1 MNKSGAVTLVL
12 FLFLSG
18 SIYAQGSVVET
29 SFYSAALGGDRFV
42 QIYLPEG
49 YDPVGSI
56 DYPVIYFLH
65 GVSDDHTGY
74 PFIIDILDSLIE
86 NQIIEPVIVVKP
98 DGRSVPYVVS
108 WYTNSI
114 LNGAF
119 EDYIVSDLVNFVEAN
134 YRVLPTR
141 ENRYVMGH
149 SAGGYG
155 SMTLGLKHPD
165 IYSRLAAHSGVLELN
180 VLMVAALPYLL
191 AEYPGGPPYNW
202 NPTAGF
208 FSGVLFSLGAAF
220 SPNLTNPPYYV
231 DLPLDSLANIID
243 SVWGKWLLHNPPT
256 FAAMLPQ
263 NSDLA
268 IYFDCGTMD
277 EMGCYPQNTAFAAC
291 LDQLGLDYEFQSYV
305 GDHSSQL
312 LDRFPI
318 GIAFL
323 VGIEATADYCP
334 DVLNV
339 KSRGRW
345 ITCYI
350 ELPEGYS
357 AADIDI
363 DAIALTAVDGE
374 SIDPPLYREGPT
386 DIGDYDEDGVA
397 DLMVKF
403 KRADLIG
410 VLVEAVEPPADVELT
425 VSGELTNDI
434 PFEGSG
440 MIHIIGPASPQTAED
455 KACSFVL
462 HGSQPN
468 PFSSN
473 TDIRYQ
479 IPSEAD
485 SRVDLR
491 IYDAAGRLVKQW
503 NYQTMQLSDHI
514 IWDGRDNSG
523 RKVASGVYFIKLEAG
538 DYSATERVLLIQ

>member
-1 MNKSGAVTLVL
+1 MNKSVGVTLVL
-12 FLFLSG
+12 FLCLSG
-18 SIYAQGSVVET
+18 STYAQGTVTET

-42 QIYLPEG
+42 QIYLPDG
-49 YDPVGSI
+49 YDMAGNI

-98 DGRSVPYVVS
+98 DGRSVPYLVS

-119 EDYIVSDLVNFVEAN
+119 EDYIINDLVNFVEAN

-141 ENRYVMGH
+141 EKRYVMGH

-180 VLMVAALPYLL
+180 VLLAAALPYLL
-191 AEYPGGPPYNW
+191 AEYPGGPPYDW
-202 NPTAGF
+202 NPAAGF
-208 FSGVLFSLGAAF
+208 FSGVFFSLGAAF

-231 DLPLDSLANIID
+231 DLPLDSLANIIEP
-243 SVWGKWLLHNPPT
+243 VWAIWLQHNPPT
-256 FAAMLPQ
+256 YAAMLPP

-277 EMGCYPQNTAFAAC
+277 EMGCYPQNTMFAAC

-312 LDRFPI
+312 PERFPI

-323 VGIEATADYCP
+323 VGIAATVDYCP

-339 KSRGRW
+339 TSRGRW
-345 ITCYI
+345 VTCYI

-357 AADIDI
+357 AEDIDI
-363 DAIALTAVDGE
+363 GAVALTAVNGE
-374 SIDPPLYREGPT
+374 LIDPPLCREGPT
-386 DIGDYDEDGVA
+386 EIGDYDEDGIA

-403 KRADLIG
+403 RRADLIG
-410 VLVEAVEPPADVELT
+410 ILGETIEPPADVELT

-440 MIHIIGPASPQTAED
+440 MIHIIGPAYPQTAGD
-455 KACSFVL
+455 TPCSFVL
-462 HGSQPN
+462 YESHPN

-473 TDIRYQ
+473 TDISYMLLENTQ
-479 IPSEAD
+479 IKLEIYEVSG
-485 SRVDLR
+485 RVVKTLVNSK
-491 IYDAAGRLVKQW
+491 IQAGYHTVC
-503 NYQTMQLSDHI
+503 
-514 IWDGRDNSG
+514 WDGRDDSG
-523 RKVASGVYFIKLEAG
+523 RQVASGVYFIKLVSD
-538 DYSATERVLLIQ
+538 DYSATEKALLIK